1 MIRNI
6 SKSIVNLNSQKYA
19 TKSSFKELVLESKK
33 PVIVDIRPCYYTPS
47 KFLNKD
53 LFEAIKEKN
62 GSIELVT
69 VDFDEEYDLAKYL
82 KIQSF
87 PTVVSFSNGSIVKK
101 HTGPFHNKSQIQE
114 FLNYLETQHNKEF

>member
-6 SKSIVNLNSQKYA
+6 SKSIVNLNSQKIA
-19 TKSSFKELVLESKK
+19 TNTSFKELVLESKK
-33 PVIVDIRPCYYTPS
+33 PVIVDIRPCYYTPT

-62 GSIELVT
+62 DTFELVT
-69 VDFDEEYDLAKYL
+69 IDFDEEYELAKFL

-87 PTVVSFSNGSIVKK
+87 PTIIGFSNGNFLKK
-101 HTGPFHNKSQIQE
+101 HTGPFRSKSHILE
-114 FLNYLETQHNKEF
+114 FLNHIETEHKKKY